1 MMKMTGHFMQKLKSA
16 VWYRLFLSAIIF
28 LLFACGTTK
37 IPANLTAD
45 ERLELAMKLFD
56 KGDYYDAKTQ
66 FRIIT
71 LSYSGSTVADKAQFY
86 LGESHFNMK
95 EYILAASEYER
106 LIRVYPNSEYVDD
119 AKYKLGLSYF
129 ELSPKYSLDQEYT
142 IKALRQFQEFM
153 EDYYASDLTPQ
164 VSKKLMDIRN
174 KLAKKEF
181 SSAEQYRKMGIHSS
195 AIIYYKL
202 VLEKYYDSKFAAKS
216 QYWMGECHRKLKQY
230 DEALAALKLFVEKY
244 PQDENIAKA
253 REKIAEINNRL
264 KEQPAEAG
272 QLSNSDLR

>member
-1 MMKMTGHFMQKLKSA
+1 MGYFMQKLKS
-16 VWYRLFLSAIIF
+16 VIFFQLFFATIIF

-37 IPANLTAD
+37 IPANLTAE
-45 ERLELAMKLFD
+45 ERLELAMKLFN
-56 KGDYYDAKTQ
+56 KGDYYEAKTQ

-71 LSYSGSTVADKAQFY
+71 LSYSGSTIADKAQFY

-142 IKALRQFQEFM
+142 MKAQRQFQEFL
-153 EDYYASDLTPQ
+153 EDYYTSDLTPQ
-164 VSKKLMDIRN
+164 VSKKLMEIRN

-181 SSAEQYRKMGIHSS
+181 SSAEQYRKMGVYTS

-202 VLEKYYDSKFAAKS
+202 VLDKYYDSKFAARA
-216 QYWMGECHRKLKQY
+216 QYWVGECHRKLKQY
-230 DEALAALKLFVEKY
+230 EEALTALKLYVEKY
-244 PQDENIAKA
+244 PKDDNIAKA
-253 REKIAEINNRL
+253 RERISEIANQL
-264 KEQPAEAG
+264 KEQPADAD
-272 QLSNSDLR
+272 QLSNSDPR